1 MSASDKLFS
10 LSLFSLLFALCQFLS
25 IGSTG
30 LMEEVYFLEVHAL
43 DIPEALYIHVK
54 NTMYLKITKL
64 VLHFKFLQYSIS
76 IKIKEITSRSIKL
89 LPCIPFFI

>member
-1 MSASDKLFS
+1 MSVSDKLFS
-10 LSLFSLLFALCQFLS
+10 LTLFSLLLALCQFLS

-54 NTMYLKITKL
+54 KYH
-64 VLHFKFLQYSIS
+64 VFKNNQIS
-76 IKIKEITSRSIKL
+76 TAFQIVTI
-89 LPCIPFFI
+89 FYFH